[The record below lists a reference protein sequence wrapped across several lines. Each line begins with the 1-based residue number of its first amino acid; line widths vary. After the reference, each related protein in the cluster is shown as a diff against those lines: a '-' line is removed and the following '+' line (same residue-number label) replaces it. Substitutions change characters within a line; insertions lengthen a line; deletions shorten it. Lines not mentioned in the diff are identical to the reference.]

1 MIGDFCEV
9 DREFSMPRLLTV
21 RRVLIAL
28 TTTAALLAA
37 GCGGG
42 GETAAPVQAAQPA
55 GRMVSLTVPSQK
67 VGFTYNIDVYL
78 PASYDASSAAYPTI
92 YALDGDSRFDGINT
106 RFDNFRETLR
116 SKGTDAILVGI
127 GGTARRLTDY
137 NFPGA
142 TAFHDFLTTELI
154 PLVDAR
160 FRTVQGKRMLAGIS
174 TSGNLAATALF
185 LEATSTF
192 SFSHFLS
199 TEGAFWQQPDAI
211 NTLEQQMFDATRG
224 RSIPVTLV
232 LVRATAGTG
241 TNATYVH
248 DLFLRLDARRY
259 AGLTLI
265 ETSFATGHVESD
277 NPAFADVVGRIF
289 P

>member
-1 MIGDFCEV
+1 
-9 DREFSMPRLLTV
+9 MPCLLTV
-21 RRVLIAL
+21 RQVLIAL
-28 TTTAALLAA
+28 TAVVAVLSA

-42 GETAAPVQAAQPA
+42 GDTAAPVRAAQP
-55 GRMVSLTVPSQK
+55 GRVVSLTLPSQK
-67 VGFTYNIDVYL
+67 VGVTYNIDVYL
-78 PASYDASSAAYPTI
+78 PASYDTSSAAYPTI

-106 RFDNFRETLR
+106 RFDNFREILR
-116 SKGTDAILVGI
+116 SKGTNAILVGV
-127 GGTARRLTDY
+127 GGTARRQTDY

-142 TAFHDFLTTELI
+142 TAFHDFLATELI

-160 FRTVQGKRMLAGIS
+160 FRTVSGKRMLAGIS